1 MTQKAGR
8 GDEPRQSNLHDVATK
23 KLGWSALERKVVQY
37 VSEHYGLSLQRACRL
52 IKQAP
57 SVQCYRGVKDPKAAL
72 RRRIRK
78 LAQVRVRYGDR
89 RLHVLLK
96 RDGWELEKNQTYS
109 LYCKE
114 QLQLRSKRPKQRKM
128 AVGRVS
134 RITPRRPN

>member
-1 MTQKAGR
+1 
-8 GDEPRQSNLHDVATK
+8 
-23 KLGWSALERKVVQY
+23 
-37 VSEHYGLSLQRACRL
+37 
-52 IKQAP
+52 
-57 SVQCYRGVKDPKAAL
+57 
-72 RRRIRK
+72 
-78 LAQVRVRYGDR
+78 VRVRYGDR